1 MIQIHDITNSI
12 FTSKTYILFREGE
25 DKAWLVDIGDIEP
38 VLAFLKEKGLWVAGV
53 FISHAHFDH
62 IYGLEALADRF
73 PECKVFCT
81 EDCKEALAS
90 EKLNMSKYH
99 GTPISYC
106 RDNMVVVHEGE
117 SLRLFDGEPEMEFY
131 ETPGHNPGCL
141 TMVIG
146 EMIFTG
152 DAYIPGVGA
161 NTKLP
166 KADKELAKQSLERIF
181 KLAEGKRI
189 LSGHET
195 IQDRKEQLCVV
206 HQ

>member
-12 FTSKTYILFREGE
+12 FTSKTYILYRKGE
-25 DKAWLVDIGDIEP
+25 DKAWLVDIGDVEP
-38 VLAFLKEKGLWVAGV
+38 VLAFLEERSLSVAGV
-53 FISHAHFDH
+53 FITHAHFDH
-62 IYGLEALADRF
+62 IYGLEALADTY
-73 PECKVFCT
+73 PECKVCCT
-81 EDCKEALAS
+81 EYCKSALAS

-99 GTPISYC
+99 GTPISYD
-106 RDNMVVVHEGE
+106 RDNVVVVHEGE
-117 SLRLFDGEPEMEFY
+117 SLRLFDGEPEMVFY

-141 TMVIG
+141 TMVMG
-146 EMIFTG
+146 DVIFTG

-189 LSGHET
+189 LSGHVSD
-195 IQDRKEQLCVV
+195 QDRKEQL
-206 HQ
+206 